1 MGFKMQ
7 WQSRFLW
14 MFLLGITPFVAP
26 AQNGTDSTRQVHTE
40 ASLQQQKEQ
49 QQIDSIIGAALQKQL
64 DQTAAGS
71 DERRKLEDS
80 LAGLARKD
88 AARKAAQKA
97 ALDSL
102 RQKAVAHPVTLE
114 GDTLFQLYTRIGSF
128 TVAER
133 AEAVSRRL
141 QRLYDDPFFS
151 PDSLRLVPNQNSFDL
166 VYRGDNIIMTVTEF
180 DGLWFEK
187 DPQTLA
193 GDYLAVIRKEVA
205 EIRAENSLLNI
216 LKRAGYVVLILLGV
230 GLIIHGI
237 NRFFRFISG
246 KLATRQERYFKG
258 LQFKSLALFTPDQ
271 HYGAFLR
278 ILGVLRVLV
287 ILIALYLALPLLFGL
302 FPKTKP
308 IADTLLHWILS
319 PVRSVVH
326 GILAFLP
333 NLFTIA
339 IIVIA
344 THYLLKGIKY
354 FTNAIA
360 EGNLQIS
367 GFYPDW
373 ALPTFN
379 IVRFLVYAFMVVI
392 IFPYLPGSQ
401 SPAFQGVSVFLGIL
415 LSLGSSSAIANIV
428 AGLVITYMRPF
439 RIGDRVKIG
448 DVAGDV
454 IEKTLL
460 VTRIRNAQNEDITVP
475 NATIL
480 SSHTVN
486 YSTHAATDGLILHT
500 TVTIG
505 YDVPWKQVHEALI
518 AAALRTTDVLA
529 EPEPF
534 VFQTGLEDFY
544 VAYELNAY
552 TRKANG
558 LGGIYSELHQ
568 HIQDCCNEAGIEIM
582 SPHYGALRDGSAST
596 IPEGYQPPGYEPP
609 PFNVKVK
616 KGPESSPGTGTQKM

>member
-1 MGFKMQ
+1 MMGFDFRKIG
-7 WQSRFLW
+7 
-14 MFLLGITPFVAP
+14 LLLAFGVFGISLPLAR
-26 AQNGTDSTRQVHTE
+26 AQEGTDSTRQATAE
-40 ASLQQQKEQ
+40 ASLQTQKEQ
-49 QQIDSIIGAALQKQL
+49 QQLDSLVTLALQKQL
-64 DQTAAGS
+64 SQTRAGS
-71 DERRKLEDS
+71 AERRQLEDS
-80 LAGLARKD
+80 LAGMARKD
-88 AARKAAQKA
+88 SVRKATQKEALA
-97 ALDSL
+97 AL
-102 RQKAVAHPVTLE
+102 REKAIPHPVLLE
-114 GDTLFQLYTRIGSF
+114 GDTLFNLYTRIGSF

-133 AEAVSRRL
+133 AEAVSRRV
-141 QRLYDDPFFS
+141 QKLYDDPFFS
-151 PDSLRLVPNQNSFDL
+151 PDSLHLVANQSMYDI
-166 VYRGDNIIMTVTEF
+166 VYREDNIIMSVSEF
-180 DGLWFEK
+180 DALWFEK
-187 DPQTLA
+187 DPETLA
-193 GDYLAVIRKEVA
+193 GDYLAVIREAVVA
-205 EIRAENSLLNI
+205 EKAENSLLNI

-230 GLIIHGI
+230 WLIIHGI
-237 NRFFRFISG
+237 NRFFGFISG
-246 KLATRQERYFKG
+246 KLATQQERYFKG
-258 LQFKSLALFTPDQ
+258 LQFKSLALFTPEQ
-271 HYGAFLR
+271 HYTFFVR

-360 EGNLQIS
+360 EGNLQIT

-379 IVRFLVYAFMVVI
+379 IVRFLVYAFMLVI

-439 RIGDRVKIG
+439 RRGDRVKIG
-448 DVAGDV
+448 DVTGDV

-486 YSTHAATDGLILHT
+486 YSTHAQEEGLILHT

-505 YDVPWKQVHEALI
+505 YDVPWKKVHAALI
-518 AAALRTTDVLA
+518 AAALRTDHVM
-529 EPEPF
+529 PDPSPF
-534 VFQTGLEDFY
+534 VFQTELQDFY

-552 TRKANG
+552 TRKSNG
-558 LGGIYSELHQ
+558 LGSTYSELHQ
-568 HIQDCCNEAGIEIM
+568 NIQDCCNEAGIEIM
-582 SPHYGALRDGSAST
+582 SPHYGALRDGSTST

-609 PFNVKVK
+609 PFHVKVK
-616 KGPESSPGTGTQKM
+616 KGPEA